1 MRAMRGCASWASAP
15 CVNLQAGRG
24 NQTKLKHFLSFTKN
38 QGIYIFLNRNQNLN
52 SIFVKSFRKCF
63 SEARAAPGGPET
75 GNLAFRGGG
84 GVTLKR
90 VGGRQGLVPK

>member
-38 QGIYIFLNRNQNLN
+38 QGIYIFFKSKSKFKFYLC
-52 SIFVKSFRKCF
+52 KSFRKCF

-84 GVTLKR
+84 G
-90 VGGRQGLVPK
+90 GLQ